1 MKPSII
7 KKEARTILKR
17 LPGKYQ
23 LFLLPILSTLFYM
36 GVTVFEQ
43 LTLSGQ
49 TRTSWGDNLF
59 TLALSTLVTFF
70 VLSTLLTLL
79 DVIRGKRQSVRF
91 SDSQRAFETKLF
103 LPLFGLMMMKNLL
116 LFVWFFASSVG
127 YIMILTSG
135 VSLTGVV
142 LVLLSLIMFLITL
155 YRYFF
160 VELLFYE
167 YYQKNVKINP
177 LVLLAT
183 SRQFMKGYKRQL
195 FFLHLSFIGW
205 YVLVGVT
212 FGLASF
218 YVLPYLLTS
227 NTIFYEK
234 MLQEKRQLQKMSF
247 PMKLM

>member
-7 KKEARTILKR
+7 KKEARTTLKR
-17 LPGKYQ
+17 LSGKYQ
-23 LFLLPILSTLFYM
+23 FFLLPVLLTLFYM
-36 GVTVFEQ
+36 GVSMFEQ
-43 LTLSGQ
+43 LSVSVQ
-49 TRTSWGDNLF
+49 TTTSWGKNLF

-70 VLSTLLTLL
+70 VISTLLTML
-79 DVIRGKRQSVRF
+79 DVIRGERQSVHF

-103 LPLFGLMMMKNLL
+103 IPLFILMVMKNLL
-116 LFVWFFASSVG
+116 LFVWFFAFSFG

-135 VSLTGVV
+135 INPTGIG
-142 LVLLSLIMFLITL
+142 LAILSLVMFLITL

-167 YYQKNVKINP
+167 YYQKNIRVNP

-218 YVLPYLLTS
+218 YVLPYLITS
-227 NTIFYEK
+227 NAIFYEK
-234 MLQEKRQLQKMSF
+234 MLKEKRQLQKMSL
-247 PMKLM
+247 PIKWM